1 MFERKI
7 VQLKLLAG
15 GEIFRKEAV
24 KIAERTEG
32 VISAS
37 ESGGVI
43 SAEIIELADES
54 EVMTAI
60 VNKIEED
67 LHIKAEPLLG
77 DLTTG
82 NTQINRS
89 DADMYMSKRI
99 RADLKI
105 VKSLT
110 ILSIVNECIL
120 TLIYIFFRIFY
131 GSDISVSVFFNLMSV
146 IISGYIHMINN
157 KVYSKYYES
166 RNVLD
171 KQNAEDAE
179 KSDKAAEPDYKIDM
193 HWLIVAAVLCIIPL
207 SATIFAILFSG
218 SFYSG
223 STFGLT
229 LTILGF
235 LIGAILRINHER
247 VHSPAHIAE
256 KTKIRTEKLEQKEL
270 KKAIAENEKDTEICN
285 KCLSVCGARF
295 FVKYWR
301 QLLNNAMAD
310 VNVTESYSYE
320 EKIARLTAAKNLI
333 DLGLLHFTM
342 NYIKISYPDLLSEDE
357 FCTNMAAYDS
367 YANVG

>member
-32 VISAS
+32 VVSAS

-43 SAEIIELADES
+43 SVEIIELADES
-54 EVMTAI
+54 EVITAI

-67 LHIKAEPLLG
+67 LHIKAEPFLG

-82 NTQINRS
+82 NTKINRS
-89 DADMYMSKRI
+89 DMDMYKSKRI

-105 VKSLT
+105 VKRLT

-120 TLIYIFFRIFY
+120 TFCFVIFY
-131 GSDISVSVFFNLMSV
+131 GEISTSIVFN
-146 IISGYIHMINN
+146 IISEVSSGLIWCMSN
-157 KVYSKYYES
+157 KVYSKYNES
-166 RNVLD
+166 RYVLD
-171 KQNAEDAE
+171 KQNADDAE

-270 KKAIAENEKDTEICN
+270 KKAIAEKEKDTEICN

>member
-1 MFERKI
+1 M
-7 VQLKLLAG
+7 
-15 GEIFRKEAV
+15 
-24 KIAERTEG
+24 
-32 VISAS
+32 IS
-37 ESGGVI
+37 V
-43 SAEIIELADES
+43 EIIELTDES
-54 EVMTAI
+54 EVITAI

-67 LHIKAEPLLG
+67 LHIKAEPFLG
-77 DLTTG
+77 DLTTV
-82 NTQINRS
+82 NTKINRS
-89 DADMYMSKRI
+89 DMDMYKSKRI
-99 RADLKI
+99 SADLKI

-120 TLIYIFFRIFY
+120 TFCFVIFY
-131 GSDISVSVFFNLMSV
+131 GEISTSIVFN
-146 IISGYIHMINN
+146 IISEVSSGLIWCMSN
-157 KVYSKYYES
+157 KVYSKYNES
-166 RNVLD
+166 RYVLD
-171 KQNAEDAE
+171 KQNADDAE

-235 LIGAILRINHER
+235 LIGVILRINHER

-270 KKAIAENEKDTEICN
+270 KKAIAEKEKDTEICN

-310 VNVTESYSYE
+310 VNVTESYGYE

-342 NYIKISYPDLLSEDE
+342 NYIKISYPDLLNEDE
-357 FCTNMAAYDS
+357 FCANMAAYDS
-367 YANVG
+367 YTNKG

>member
-1 MFERKI
+1 M
-7 VQLKLLAG
+7 
-15 GEIFRKEAV
+15 
-24 KIAERTEG
+24 
-32 VISAS
+32 IS
-37 ESGGVI
+37 V
-43 SAEIIELADES
+43 EIIELADES
-54 EVMTAI
+54 EVITAI

-67 LHIKAEPLLG
+67 LHIKAEPFLG
-77 DLTTG
+77 DLTTV
-82 NTQINRS
+82 NTKINRS
-89 DADMYMSKRI
+89 DMDMYKSKRI
-99 RADLKI
+99 SADLKI

-120 TLIYIFFRIFY
+120 TFCFVIFY
-131 GSDISVSVFFNLMSV
+131 GEISTSIVFN
-146 IISGYIHMINN
+146 IISEVSSGLIWCMSN
-157 KVYSKYYES
+157 KVYSNNES
-166 RNVLD
+166 RYVLD
-171 KQNAEDAE
+171 KQNADDAE

-310 VNVTESYSYE
+310 VNVTESYGYE

-342 NYIKISYPDLLSEDE
+342 NYIKISYPDLLNEDE
-357 FCTNMAAYDS
+357 FCANMAAYDS
-367 YANVG
+367 YTNKG

>member
-1 MFERKI
+1 MQ
-7 VQLKLLAG
+7 VKLLAG

-43 SAEIIELADES
+43 SVEIIELADES
-54 EVMTAI
+54 EVITAI
-60 VNKIEED
+60 VNKIKED
-67 LHIKAEPLLG
+67 LHVKAEPFLG

-82 NTQINRS
+82 NTKINRS
-89 DADMYMSKRI
+89 DIDMYKSKRI

-120 TLIYIFFRIFY
+120 TFFFVIFY
-131 GSDISVSVFFNLMSV
+131 GEISTSVVFN
-146 IISGYIHMINN
+146 IISEVSSGLIWCIMSN
-157 KVYSKYYES
+157 KVYSKYNES
-166 RNVLD
+166 RYVLD
-171 KQNAEDAE
+171 KQNADDAE

-193 HWLIVAAVLCIIPL
+193 HWLIVAAVLCIISL

-223 STFGLT
+223 STFGLM

-301 QLLNNAMAD
+301 QLLNTAMAD
-310 VNVTESYSYE
+310 VNVTESYGYE

-342 NYIKISYPDLLSEDE
+342 NYIKISYPDLLNEDE
-357 FCTNMAAYDS
+357 FCANMEAYDS
-367 YANVG
+367 YTNKG

>member
-32 VISAS
+32 VVSAS

-43 SAEIIELADES
+43 SVEIIELADES
-54 EVMTAI
+54 EVITAI

-67 LHIKAEPLLG
+67 LHIKAEPFLG

-82 NTQINRS
+82 NTKINRS
-89 DADMYMSKRI
+89 DMDMYKSKRI
-99 RADLKI
+99 RANLKI
-105 VKSLT
+105 VKRLT

-120 TLIYIFFRIFY
+120 TLIYIIFY

-146 IISGYIHMINN
+146 IISGYIHMTNN
-157 KVYSKYYES
+157 KVYSKYNES
-166 RNVLD
+166 RYVLD
-171 KQNAEDAE
+171 KQNADYAE
-179 KSDKAAEPDYKIDM
+179 KSNKAAEPDYKIDM
-193 HWLIVAAVLCIIPL
+193 HWLIVAAVLCIISL

-256 KTKIRTEKLEQKEL
+256 KTKICTEKLEQKEL
-270 KKAIAENEKDTEICN
+270 KKAIAEKEKDTEICN

-310 VNVTESYSYE
+310 VNVTESYGYE

-342 NYIKISYPDLLSEDE
+342 NYIKISYPDLLNEDE
-357 FCTNMAAYDS
+357 FCANMAAYDS
-367 YANVG
+367 YTNKG